1 MIIDKK
7 KLDEL
12 NNQYSKLKKDEKI
25 IISISD
31 VKKRIDEIIDLTEK
45 LEEMLSEQMNALEVV
60 NECDDD
66 SCSCDNEVEQ
76 SELYKLYSELE
87 DRVLSKDFYR
97 ALRIIS

>member
-1 MIIDKK
+1 MKVSKK
-7 KLDEL
+7 E
-12 NNQYSKLKKDEKI
+12 LKKFDKEFDGLKPEEK

-31 VKKRIDEIIDLTEK
+31 VRGILDEIIEKIEDLEDRI
-45 LEEMLSEQMNALEVV
+45 SEQMDAIEVV

-66 SCSCDNEVEQ
+66 SCGCDDEVEQ